1 MLTAKV
7 RFPDGSEVVKEVSSV
22 EYNPTEI
29 MGFRGIMLFGTKE
42 GQTTSI
48 FEGDV
53 YVMNENGKTIA
64 DYHLHI
70 PKKGVI

>member
-7 RFPDGSEVVKEVSSV
+7 ILPDGLQSVQEVIRVDYHPV
-22 EYNPTEI
+22 EI
-29 MGFRGIMLFGTKE
+29 MGFCGIMLFGLKE
-42 GQTTSI
+42 QVDKV

-70 PKKGVI
+70 PNKGVK

>member
-7 RFPDGSEVVKEVSSV
+7 RLPDGSEFVKEVTGV
-22 EYNPTEI
+22 DYHPTTI
-29 MGFRGIMLFGTKE
+29 MGFKGIMLFGVKD
-42 GQTTSI
+42 GNMTSI

-53 YVMNENGKTIA
+53 FVMNENGKTIA

-70 PKKGVI
+70 PEKCVK

>member
-7 RFPDGSEVVKEVSSV
+7 RMPDGSEFVKEVSSV
-22 EYNPTEI
+22 EYNPTER
-29 MGFRGIMLFGTKE
+29 MGFRGIILLGSKESDETK
-42 GQTTSI
+42 I

-53 YVMNENGKTIA
+53 FVMNESGKTIA

-70 PKKGVI
+70 PEKGVI